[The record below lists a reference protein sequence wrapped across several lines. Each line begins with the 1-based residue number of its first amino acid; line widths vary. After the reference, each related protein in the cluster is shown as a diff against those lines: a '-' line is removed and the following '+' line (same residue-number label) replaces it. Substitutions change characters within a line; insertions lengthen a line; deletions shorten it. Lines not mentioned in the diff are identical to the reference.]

1 MNTRAS
7 LRNPWIAV
15 PVALVLLLIT
25 FLVIYIP
32 AGALTRGLHLSAN
45 ATVPVTILITFAI
58 ACLLMAWHI
67 RRGTET
73 TRAFGVRWPRWRY
86 LGYAL
91 IFAVPVAVLAAWA
104 TAAATK
110 SGLESG
116 GPLAGLRLAPWQPYV
131 YFVVAAAVQE
141 EAIFRGLLQSTL
153 ARRLAAIPASAAVAG
168 VTAMFC
174 VALLFGLIHLVVGP
188 VTAVFAFALAVIAGE
203 LRRRSGSLLP
213 AIICHSVFNLAGIL
227 WTLHG

>member
-1 MNTRAS
+1 MQAQPIGK
-7 LRNPWIAV
+7 NPWIAV
-15 PVALVLLLIT
+15 PAALVLLLIT
-25 FLVIYIP
+25 FLVVYIP
-32 AGALTRGLHLSAN
+32 AGVLTKGLQLSAN
-45 ATVPVTILITFAI
+45 ATVPVTILVTFII
-58 ACLLMAWHI
+58 ACLLMVWHLH
-67 RRGTET
+67 RGTET
-73 TRAFGVRWPRWRY
+73 ARFFGLQWPGWRY

-116 GPLAGLRLAPWQPYV
+116 GPLAGLHLAPWQPYL
-131 YFVVAAAVQE
+131 YFVIAAAIQE
-141 EAIFRGLLQSTL
+141 ETIFRGLLQSTL

-168 VTAMFC
+168 VTAMLC

-188 VTAVFAFALAVIAGE
+188 VIAVFAFALALIAGE

-213 AIICHSVFNLAGIL
+213 AIVCHSIFNLGGIL
-227 WTLHG
+227 